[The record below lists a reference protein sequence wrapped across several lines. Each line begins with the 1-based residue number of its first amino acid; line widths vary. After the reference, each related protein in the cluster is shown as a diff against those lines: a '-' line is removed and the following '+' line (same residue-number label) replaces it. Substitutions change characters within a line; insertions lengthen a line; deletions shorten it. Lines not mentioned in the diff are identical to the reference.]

1 MEYPKLNKKIK
12 IMAELKGEAPKPRK
26 KKKINLE
33 IDTPKVD
40 IKIERPEGGK
50 AEIKVDTEFVDFE
63 KTADGTKVKVEK
75 GGLMNA
81 LFKIIGLGK

>member
-1 MEYPKLNKKIK
+1 
-12 IMAELKGEAPKPRK
+12 MAELKGETPKPRK

-50 AEIKVDTEFVDFE
+50 AEIKVDTEFVDFS
-63 KTADGTKVKVEK
+63 KTEEGGTKIVVER
-75 GGLMNA
+75 GGLVNLA
-81 LFKIIGLGK
+81 LKALGLRK